1 MKRKNKLSL
10 SLDSKEVSL
19 VYPDS
24 EERRHCLEYI
34 FEEEELEELC
44 NFFKQYDCVWDVDT
58 YTGMSADAIRISF
71 KYETPDE
78 IVKEICEKAIEFMWE
93 DNVDDVS
100 T

>member
-24 EERRHCLEYI
+24 EERRYCLEYI
-34 FEEEELEELC
+34 FEEEELEKLC
-44 NFFKQYDCVWDVDT
+44 DFFKRYNCVLDIDTDV
-58 YTGMSADAIRISF
+58 GMSADAIRVSF
-71 KYETPDE
+71 KYDTPDE
-78 IVKEICEKAIEFMWE
+78 IVKEICKKAIEFMWE
-93 DNVDDVS
+93 CNAYDVS